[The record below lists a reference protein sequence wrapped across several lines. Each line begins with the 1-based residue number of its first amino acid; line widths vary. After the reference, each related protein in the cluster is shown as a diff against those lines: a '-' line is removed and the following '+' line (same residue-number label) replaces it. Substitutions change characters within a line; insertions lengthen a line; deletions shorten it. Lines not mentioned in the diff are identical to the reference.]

1 MLRMKKQNRRPLIF
15 VFFLLL
21 GGACHTADKIT
32 HSAGRFTPSAV
43 MFCAVLLIYSGL
55 IMFWMQ
61 SVRRRL
67 LPSRA
72 RSCMMHAGRL
82 MLLFLTVRAFK
93 YRMVPVS
100 VAWLSRLCWYIY
112 YIPIILIP
120 TLFMMTCLSFA
131 ESSGQKSCVKRY
143 PLVIGWI
150 LAAGILTNDLHH
162 LAFVPNIADSLFTG
176 GDTTYTH
183 GPLFYAAY
191 IWAGGMIFAG
201 VLNQIAV
208 SRKTGN
214 LKKAA
219 SPFLCVLLIP
229 LLTAVNNSMRIIRL
243 PEPYKMPEILIFC
256 MIGVFEA
263 CIRNRLFPH
272 NEQYDV
278 FFSQL
283 AIPVSITDR
292 SLTTLYQSAIPVSAD
307 KSQLSQAIGSF
318 LYPQPDMRLS
328 GMTLEAG
335 YVFYAEDESSL
346 HRLNEELEDANDM
359 LSMENELLIHEQELV
374 EERAA
379 IEARNRLYDKAAA
392 AVYPAQKRIAEIL
405 KQMQPNA
412 ASFRADL
419 ARVLFMTAFVKR
431 KANFV
436 MLNAEHGSI
445 TPEELAVALKE
456 SVHYLRYCGIEADVS
471 MSAANDFSCSTAMAV
486 YDCFETVTELL
497 CGTISEML
505 VRVTDQELLILSDTE
520 QELSLPELPLPFC
533 CSAED
538 GRTAVRVQ
546 TGGAAS

>member
-1 MLRMKKQNRRPLIF
+1 MMKKVKQNSRLLIF
-15 VFFLLL
+15 VCFLLL

-32 HSAGRFTPSAV
+32 HGAGYFAPSAL

-55 IMFWMQ
+55 ILFWMQ

-72 RSCMMHAGRL
+72 RSCMMNSGRL
-82 MLLFLTVRAFK
+82 MLLFLAVRAFK

-100 VAWLSRLCWYIY
+100 AAWLVRMCWYLY
-112 YIPIILIP
+112 GVPIILIP

-131 ESSGQKSCVKRY
+131 ESSGQISRVRRY
-143 PLVIGWI
+143 PLVMGWI

-162 LAFVPNIADSLFTG
+162 LAFVPNIADALFVG
-176 GDTTYTH
+176 GDSSYTH

-191 IWAGGMIFAG
+191 LWAGCMIFAG
-201 VLNQIAV
+201 VVIQIAF

-229 LLTAVNNSMRIIRL
+229 LLTTVNNFVHIIRL

-272 NEQYDV
+272 NEKYDV

-283 AIPVSITDR
+283 ALPVSITDR
-292 SLTTLYQSAIPVSAD
+292 ALSPLYQSAIPVPAD
-307 KSQLSQAIGSF
+307 KSQLTQAIGSYI
-318 LYPQPDMRLS
+318 YPEPDMRLS
-328 GMTLEAG
+328 GMVLDAG

-359 LSMENELLIHEQELV
+359 LSMENELLIHEQALV

-379 IEARNRLYDKAAA
+379 IEARNRLYDKAAG

-405 KQMQPNA
+405 KQMQPYS

-419 ARVLFMTAFVKR
+419 AKVLFMTAFVKR

-436 MLNAEHGSI
+436 LAEAERETI
-445 TPEELAVALKE
+445 RPEEIAVALKE
-456 SVHYLRYCGIEADVS
+456 SAHYLRYCSIEVNVS
-471 MSAANDFSCSTAMAV
+471 VTAAEDFSCSTAMAV

-497 CGTISEML
+497 YGSISEMW
-505 VRVTDQELLILSDTE
+505 VRMTETELLILADAE
-520 QELSLPELPLPFC
+520 QEPALPELPLPYTC
-533 CSAED
+533 TAED
-538 GRTAVRVQ
+538 G
-546 TGGAAS
+546 

>member
-1 MLRMKKQNRRPLIF
+1 MHKLKKQTQRTLIF
-15 VFFLLL
+15 FCFLLL

-32 HSAGRFTPSAV
+32 HGSGSFALSAL

-55 IMFWMQ
+55 ILFWMQ

-72 RSCMMHAGRL
+72 RSCMMTAGRL
-82 MLLFLTVRAFK
+82 MLLFLAVRAFK
-93 YRMVPVS
+93 YRMVPTS
-100 VAWLSRLCWYIY
+100 AAWLIRLSWYLY

-131 ESSGQKSCVKRY
+131 ESSGQQSRVRRS
-143 PLVIGWI
+143 PLVFGWM

-162 LAFVPNIADSLFTG
+162 LAFVPNIADTLFVG
-176 GDTTYTH
+176 GDTSYTH

-191 IWAGGMIFAG
+191 IWAGCMIFAG
-201 VLNQIAV
+201 VVIQIAF

-229 LLTAVNNSMRIIRL
+229 LLTAVNNFVHIIRL

-272 NEQYDV
+272 NEKYDV

-283 AIPVSITDR
+283 ALPVSITDR
-292 SLTTLYQSAIPVSAD
+292 ALSPLYQSAIPVSAD
-307 KSQLSQAIGSF
+307 KSQLSQAIGSY
-318 LYPQPDMRLS
+318 LYPEPDMRLS
-328 GMTLEAG
+328 GMALDAG

-346 HRLNEELEDANDM
+346 HRLNEELEDANDL
-359 LSMENELLIHEQELV
+359 LSMENELLIHEQALV

-379 IEARNRLYDKAAA
+379 IEARNRLYDKASA
-392 AVYPAQKRIAEIL
+392 AVYPAQKRIAEML
-405 KQMQPNA
+405 KQMQPHA
-412 ASFRADL
+412 ASFRGDL

-436 MLNAEHGSI
+436 MLHAEHGSI
-445 TPEELAVALKE
+445 PREELAVALKE
-456 SVHYLRYCGIEADVS
+456 SVHYLRYCSIDAAVS
-471 MSAANDFSCSTAMAV
+471 VFDANDFSCGTAMAV

-497 CGTISEML
+497 FGSISELL
-505 VRVTDQELLILSDTE
+505 VRVTETELLILADAE
-520 QELSLPELPLPFC
+520 QPPPIPELPLPFTC
-533 CSAED
+533 TAED
-538 GRTAVRVQ
+538 GQLTVRVQ
-546 TGGAAS
+546 IGGDAP